1 MASTRQKNGKW
12 YYRITLTKGD
22 GSHKYIER
30 GSYRT
35 KREAQ
40 EAGQRAEISIK
51 DGESQ
56 DRQKLMSFSFLAEE
70 FLISSK
76 SRYKDTTLFQYR
88 KMLDSVI
95 LPELGDYN
103 LNAINYRLCQ
113 SVIDK
118 NIRKRTRQGLANVKG
133 CMNQCFKYGVRCG
146 YISKNPAKDVALPE
160 PRTRAAM
167 AMKPCK
173 NSKIVS
179 REQIDAILKRFP
191 EGSPDYIPLIL
202 GYRCGLRIGEA
213 FGVLID
219 DIDFKKRVL
228 HVRRQ
233 IQYDEK
239 GGGKHYFTDPKYCL
253 PGQGR
258 DIDLDDETW
267 RILRRH
273 VNKIIELSSV
283 LHFPLYYVDDQG
295 YLNTKEGKLIYPLNV
310 RLTDGTYISPKTM
323 LYVSNVIHG
332 KVGRITMSDP
342 DWSFHSLRH
351 THASEC
357 IAAGMS
363 PVSVQKRLGHKSL
376 QTTFHYY
383 VHETETQVTES
394 RDILERMWK

>member
-12 YYRITLTKGD
+12 YYRITVTKGD

-35 KREAQ
+35 KREAL

-70 FLISSK
+70 FLVDGR
-76 SRYKDTTLFQYR
+76 SRYKDTTIFNYR
-88 KMLDSVI
+88 KMLDNVI

-113 SVIDK
+113 SVIDR

-133 CMNQCFKYGVRCG
+133 CMNQCFKYAVRCG
-146 YISKNPAKDVALPE
+146 YISKNPAKDVTLPE
-160 PRTRAAM
+160 PRTRAAINM
-167 AMKPCK
+167 RPTKTAKVLTK
-173 NSKIVS
+173 S
-179 REQIDAILKRFP
+179 EIDAILERFP
-191 EGSPDYIPLIL
+191 EGTPYYIPLIL

-219 DIDFKKRVL
+219 DVDFKNRVL

-233 IQYDEK
+233 IQYDYK
-239 GGGKHYFTDPKYCL
+239 NIGRHYFTEPKYCL

-273 VNKIIELSSV
+273 VNKIVGLSTV
-283 LHFPLYYVDDQG
+283 LRFPPYYMDEQG
-295 YLNTKEGKLIYPLNV
+295 YLTKDCGKPVYPINI
-310 RLTDGTYISPKTM
+310 RLTDGTYISPTTM
-323 LYVSNVIHG
+323 LYVSRIIHG
-332 KVGRITMSDP
+332 KEGRFSNPDP
-342 DWSFHSLRH
+342 DWCFHSLRH

-363 PVSVQKRLGHKSL
+363 PVSVQNRLGHRSL

-394 RDILERMWK
+394 RDILERMWG